1 MEIKSESSKGNFRW
15 FILSLLFLATT
26 ILYIDRSALGILAP
40 DLQRSIGWNE
50 EQYGLINTAFMIAYA
65 ICFLVMGTIVD
76 RIGTKK
82 GYMVSIGIWSLA
94 TAAHTLAASWIGFA
108 IARFTLAVGQS
119 GNFPSAIK
127 AVAEWFP
134 KKERA
139 LAISIFNGG
148 ANMGTILSPL
158 IIPGLVLMAGSWRV
172 AFLWT
177 IPISLVWLLLWSRN
191 FKKPENHKKVTEKEL
206 AYINSDSGNE
216 ENIEKLP
223 WKAILPHRGTW
234 AIAVGKFI
242 ADPIWWFYLFWGA
255 KFLNEKFGVNLK
267 EIGLPFFTIYI
278 VSWGIGMVLGWF
290 SSRLLKGGMSI
301 NRGRKLGMLACA
313 ICAVPVAFVPHTG
326 SLWLAVSLIA
336 LAAGGHCGWSANI
349 FSLMSD
355 IFPRKATASVAGF
368 GGFAGAVGGAIV
380 AFGVGKILQHI
391 GTDGYAIPFGV
402 ASVGYLFALGM
413 IHLIVPKIKPIVV
426 QQK

>member
-1 MEIKSESSKGNFRW
+1 MEIKSEGSKGNFRW

-94 TAAHTLAASWIGFA
+94 TAAHALAASWIGFA
-108 IARFTLAVGQS
+108 IARFSLAVGQS

-139 LAISIFNGG
+139 LAVSIFNGG
-148 ANMGTILSPL
+148 SNMGTILSPL
-158 IIPGLVLMAGSWRV
+158 IIPGLVIMAGSWRV

-177 IPISLVWLLLWSRN
+177 VPISLVWLLLWSRN

-206 AYINSDSGNE
+206 AYINSDSGTE

-278 VSWGIGMVLGWF
+278 VSWGIGMVMGWF
-290 SSRLLKGGMSI
+290 SSRLLKSGMSL

-380 AFGVGKILQHI
+380 AFGVGKILQQI

-413 IHLIVPKIKPIVV
+413 IHLIVPKIKPIE
-426 QQK
+426 

>member
-313 ICAVPVAFVPHTG
+313 ICALPVAFVPHTG

-368 GGFAGAVGGAIV
+368 GGFAGAVGGAIA

-426 QQK
+426 Q

>member
-1 MEIKSESSKGNFRW
+1 MPMEIKSESSKGNFRW

-50 EQYGLINTAFMIAYA
+50 EQYGYINTAFMIAYA

-94 TAAHTLAASWIGFA
+94 TAAHALAASWIGFA

-158 IIPGLVLMAGSWRV
+158 IIPGLVIMAGSWRV

-177 IPISLVWLLLWSRN
+177 LPISLVWLLLWSRN
-191 FKKPENHKKVTEKEL
+191 FKKPENHRKVTEKEL
-206 AYINSDSGNE
+206 AYINSDSGSE

-223 WKAILPHRGTW
+223 WKAILPLRGTW
-234 AIAVGKFI
+234 AIAVGKFM

-255 KFLNEKFGVNLK
+255 KFLNEKFGINLK
-267 EIGLPFFTIYI
+267 EIGLPFFTIYL
-278 VSWGIGMVLGWF
+278 VSWGIGMLLGGF
-290 SSRLLKGGMSI
+290 SSKLLKGGMSI
-301 NRGRKLGMLACA
+301 NRGRKLGLLACA
-313 ICAVPVAFVPHTG
+313 VCALPVAFVPHTG

-336 LAAGGHCGWSANI
+336 LAAGGHCGWAANI

-355 IFPRKATASVAGF
+355 IFPKRATASVAGF

-380 AFGVGKILQHI
+380 AFGVGKILQQI

-402 ASVGYLFALGM
+402 ASVGYLLALLL
-413 IHLIVPKIKPIVV
+413 IHLIIPRIKPIE
-426 QQK
+426 

>member
-1 MEIKSESSKGNFRW
+1 MEIKSEDSKGNFRW

-50 EQYGLINTAFMIAYA
+50 EQYGYINTAFMIAYA
-65 ICFLVMGTIVD
+65 ICFLIMGTIID

-94 TAAHTLAASWIGFA
+94 TAAHALAASWVGFA

-139 LAISIFNGG
+139 LAVSIFNGG

-177 IPISLVWLLLWSRN
+177 VPISLVWLILWSRN
-191 FKKPENHKKVTEKEL
+191 FKKPENHKKVSAEEL
-206 AYINSDSGNE
+206 AFINGDSGSE
-216 ENIEKLP
+216 EKMDKLP

-242 ADPIWWFYLFWGA
+242 ADPVWWFYLFWGA

-267 EIGLPFFTIYI
+267 EIGLPFFTIYL
-278 VSWGIGMVLGWF
+278 VSWGIGIALGWF

-313 ICAVPVAFVPHTG
+313 ICAVPVSLVPQTG

-355 IFPRKATASVAGF
+355 IFPRRATASVAGF

-380 AFGVGKILQHI
+380 AFGVGKILQYI
-391 GTDGYAIPFGV
+391 GPDGYAIAFLV
-402 ASVGYLFALGM
+402 AGAAYLFALLL
-413 IHLIVPKIKPIVV
+413 IHLIVPKIKPME
-426 QQK
+426 